1 MSRVRAYVVMGILY
15 AVIIVLPFFIY
26 VDHPVFFFLEQPLI
40 ILLPTLL
47 ISRCYRKKT
56 GMDWK
61 TFYRI
66 KKIPLLTVLC
76 LTAIAFLLPAISNV
90 IVQLTP
96 VFNEGTYGNE
106 DFLFLPGDQ
115 SGPMWQV
122 GVFFYSLFFGCI
134 FPGICEETLFR
145 GSMLRMSQDGGLPKA
160 AVVLVS
166 GLLFAVFHMNLDQL
180 FYTFAIGIVLAA
192 VVLVTNSL
200 ISGIYVHIVYNF
212 IIDLSTSFDLERYR
226 GLVRVADFIE
236 NMNQIWQAVLAVLL
250 IGGIIYYINR
260 IEKRR
265 ILHEGGGKDLQGV
278 G

>member
-1 MSRVRAYVVMGILY
+1 MNRVRAYVVMGILY
-15 AVIIVLPFFIY
+15 VVIIVLPFFIY
-26 VDHPVFFFLEQPLI
+26 VEHPIFFFLEQPLI

-47 ISRCYRKKT
+47 ISRYYRKKT
-56 GMDWK
+56 GTDWK

-76 LTAIAFLLPAISNV
+76 LTIIAFLLPAISNV

-106 DFLFLPGDQ
+106 DFLFSPGDH
-115 SGPMWQV
+115 SGLIWQV
-122 GVFFYSLFFGCI
+122 GVFFYSLFFACI

-145 GSMLRMSQDGGLPKA
+145 GSMLRMSQDGGMPKVV
-160 AVVLVS
+160 VVLVS

-180 FYTFAIGIVLAA
+180 FYTFAIGIVLAT

-200 ISGIYVHIVYNF
+200 ISGIYVHTVYNF

-226 GLVRVADFIE
+226 GLAKVADFIE
-236 NMNQIWQAVLAVLL
+236 NMNQIWHAVLAVML
-250 IGGIIYYINR
+250 IGGIIYYMNR
-260 IEKRR
+260 TEKRR
-265 ILHEGGGKDLQGV
+265 SLHEGGGKDLQGA

>member
-1 MSRVRAYVVMGILY
+1 M
-15 AVIIVLPFFIY
+15 
-26 VDHPVFFFLEQPLI
+26 
-40 ILLPTLL
+40 
-47 ISRCYRKKT
+47 
-56 GMDWK
+56 
-61 TFYRI
+61 
-66 KKIPLLTVLC
+66 
-76 LTAIAFLLPAISNV
+76 
-90 IVQLTP
+90 
-96 VFNEGTYGNE
+96 
-106 DFLFLPGDQ
+106 
-115 SGPMWQV
+115 
-122 GVFFYSLFFGCI
+122 
-134 FPGICEETLFR
+134 
-145 GSMLRMSQDGGLPKA
+145 
-160 AVVLVS
+160 S